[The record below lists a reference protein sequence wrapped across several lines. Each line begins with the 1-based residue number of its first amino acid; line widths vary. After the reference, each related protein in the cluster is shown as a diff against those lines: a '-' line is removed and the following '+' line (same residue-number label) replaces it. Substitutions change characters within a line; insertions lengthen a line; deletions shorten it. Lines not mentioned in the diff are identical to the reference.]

1 MGHPVYIKTVSDQAR
16 SFIKNPMTFIT
27 DDKNVSHLT
36 NFNISKKFRAKFSS
50 KTRKAFSTLRGSMM
64 YYVRIKK
71 IYCKTHYKVQ
81 GWNLGLMAWTVS
93 IKIKRSS
100 LKCRLRWTL
109 RGLYA
114 HNHEIFTSPLCCLFF
129 ALCSIK

>member
-36 NFNISKKFRAKFSS
+36 NFNISKKFRAKISS

-81 GWNLGLMAWTVS
+81 G
-93 IKIKRSS
+93 
-100 LKCRLRWTL
+100 
-109 RGLYA
+109 
-114 HNHEIFTSPLCCLFF
+114 
-129 ALCSIK
+129 